1 MRSTPRIGGRKG
13 AIVIVPIVQAIAPG
27 PMLKSPAM
35 TWAGYALCAVKGAV
49 AWFLLM
55 LMNRY
60 LVAMVVGGLAHP
72 MRQFQAKHEFIAA
85 QVVKGRRGLNIAA
98 AIGVVLIAAY
108 LWALVVIWNLGV
120 ALGAAMLILAS
131 VPDQIVEVRTGQKVS
146 APAPWGPV
154 AAGLSWLA
162 LPILIVSLC

>member
-1 MRSTPRIGGRKG
+1 
-13 AIVIVPIVQAIAPG
+13 
-27 PMLKSPAM
+27 M
-35 TWAGYALCAVKGAV
+35 TWVGYALCAVKGAV

-55 LMNRY
+55 LVNRY

-72 MRQFQAKHEFIAA
+72 ARQFQAEHEFIAV
-85 QVVKGRRGLNIAA
+85 QVAKSRRRLNIAA
-98 AIGVVLIAAY
+98 AIGVVLIAVY
-108 LWALVVIWNLGV
+108 LWVLMVVWNLGV

-131 VPDQIVEVRTGQKVS
+131 VPDQIVEVRTGRKAS

-162 LPILIVSLC
+162 LPVLIVSLC